1 MTSDTNNK
9 RENEPIPTPTWKPRP
24 PEMDLEP
31 VQAPEPTDSAPL
43 GDGAHHHSGGV
54 VPAIPSRDEA
64 NVNPD
69 EPLPEDVEE
78 EILSEDPGRENTRFD
93 EEMPKTSR

>member
-9 RENEPIPTPTWKPRP
+9 RENEPMPAPTWKPSP

-31 VQAPEPTDSAPL
+31 VAAPEPTDSAPL
-43 GDGAHHHSGGV
+43 GDDDLRPAGGV

-64 NVNPD
+64 NMNPD
-69 EPLPEDVEE
+69 EPLPDDVEE
-78 EILSEDPGRENTRFD
+78 EVLSEDPGRENIRFD